1 MSIKHYYN
9 RQSLD
14 RPDRYVCPDCGR
26 DVIIKLENPET
37 GKLSYTVITEGDG
50 TTPHQFS
57 SLRGLELTV
66 AIRTREASC

>member
-1 MSIKHYYN
+1 MSVHYYK

-26 DVIIKLENPET
+26 DVIIKLDKPE
-37 GKLSYTVITEGDG
+37 GELSYTVINEGDG

-57 SLRGLELTV
+57 SLPGLDFTV
-66 AIRTREASC
+66 AIRTPERR